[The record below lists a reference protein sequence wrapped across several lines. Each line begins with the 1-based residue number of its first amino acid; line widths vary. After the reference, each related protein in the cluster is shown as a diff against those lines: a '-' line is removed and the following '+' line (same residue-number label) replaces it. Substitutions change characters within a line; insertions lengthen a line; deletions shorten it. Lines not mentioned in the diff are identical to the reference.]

1 MFGFWLG
8 QNRPP
13 LYIMVIGGYMSYK
26 ILLGILLPFFGTSLG
41 ASAVFFLKKGL
52 NSSLSDILNGF
63 ASGVMFAASI
73 WSLLIP
79 SIEQASSPFTSVI
92 GFLVGFFF
100 LSLLDKTVVSICSN
114 KSTAKLPSSTFLLI
128 LAVALHNLPE
138 GVAVG
143 VVFAEARLS
152 GDPSLFAAAVAFSVG
167 ITIQN
172 LPEGAIISCP
182 LYATGVSRFKSFS
195 LGALSGAVE
204 PLGAT
209 LALICVGFAVTILPF
224 LLSFT
229 AGAMIFVTIKNL
241 IPEFTKDNKLLGTL
255 FFSFG
260 FSIMMLLD
268 ISL

>member
-1 MFGFWLG
+1 
-8 QNRPP
+8 
-13 LYIMVIGGYMSYK
+13 MSYK
-26 ILLGILLPFFGTSLG
+26 ILIGVLLPFFGTSIG
-41 ASAVFFLKKGL
+41 AAAVFVLKKGL

-63 ASGVMFAASI
+63 ASGVMLAASI

-79 SIEQASSPFTSVI
+79 SIEQSLTPFEPIV

-100 LSLLDKTVVSICSN
+100 LILLDKTVVLISSN
-114 KSTAKLPSSTFLLI
+114 RTITKLPRSTFLLI

-138 GVAVG
+138 GIAVG
-143 VVFAEARLS
+143 VVFAEYFLS
-152 GDPSLFAAAVAFSVG
+152 GDPVLFASALAFSVG

-195 LGALSGAVE
+195 LGALSGAIE
-204 PLGAT
+204 PIGAA
-209 LALICVGFAVTILPF
+209 LALVCVGFVVTVLPF

-241 IPEFTKDNKLLGTL
+241 IPKFALKDKLLGTI
-255 FFSFG
+255 FFSLG

-268 ISL
+268 ITL

>member
-1 MFGFWLG
+1 
-8 QNRPP
+8 
-13 LYIMVIGGYMSYK
+13 MSYK
-26 ILLGILLPFFGTSLG
+26 ILIGVLLPFFGTSLG
-41 ASAVFFLKKGL
+41 AAAVFVLKKGL

-63 ASGVMFAASI
+63 ASGVMLAASI

-79 SIEQASSPFTSVI
+79 SIEQSLTPFEPIV

-100 LSLLDKTVVSICSN
+100 LILLDKTVVLISSN
-114 KSTAKLPSSTFLLI
+114 KTITKLPRSTFLLI

-138 GVAVG
+138 GIAVG
-143 VVFAEARLS
+143 VVFAEYFLS
-152 GDPSLFAAAVAFSVG
+152 GDPVLFASALAFSVG

-204 PLGAT
+204 PIGAA
-209 LALICVGFAVTILPF
+209 LALVCVGFAVTVLPF

-241 IPEFTKDNKLLGTL
+241 IPEFALKDKLLGTI
-255 FFSFG
+255 FFSLG

-268 ISL
+268 ITL